1 ERPTLCQDG
10 SQRSSWSLEL
20 VVHEQLPDGEK
31 LYKCLECEK
40 SFSWSS
46 SLTQHHTGEW
56 PYECG
61 ECGKSFIQSSNLI
74 CDQMIH

>member
-1 ERPTLCQDG
+1 CQDG

-20 VVHEQLPDGEK
+20 VVYEQLPDGEK

-56 PYECG
+56 P
-61 ECGKSFIQSSNLI
+61 
-74 CDQMIH
+74 